1 MKSLLL
7 AVWKNH
13 NFLSMFGNVVFAG
26 VAFLSFA
33 ILARSYNTQIFGKY
47 MLFVSGGAFLEM
59 LRFGLTRTSIVK
71 YLSGV
76 DKSEQKAFV
85 GANYLIGLGA
95 TLLINVLLWLVY
107 FLGGKQ
113 VLESGFSLFLIWYPW
128 MALANI
134 PMNNA
139 VSLLQAHIRFDRILF
154 IRAFASVSFF
164 LYAAFNFFIVRNSI
178 EITIVVQIG
187 TQLLTSIVCAML
199 GWDGMGHLLH
209 TSREA
214 VMKLLHFGKFSM
226 GTLISTSLLKSADT
240 FILGLMP
247 AMGVSAVAIYSV
259 PLKLTELFEIPLRSF
274 TATVYPR
281 MSKAVAVNDKVAVTS
296 LFYDYVGMLS
306 LLFIPLLLVCEVFA
320 SVLVLLFGGEQYLV
334 AVPIF
339 RVYMLYGLFL
349 TMDRLTGVAL
359 DSLGVPKYNL
369 YKVVLMASINIVG
382 DILAVVLFKSLLAV
396 ATVTVLNTFIGALV
410 GYRILKRFLPLN
422 FSTVITR
429 GWYFIMSKK
438 GVFYERFS

>member
-139 VSLLQAHIRFDRILF
+139 VSLLQAHIRFDRI
-154 IRAFASVSFF
+154 IVS
-164 LYAAFNFFIVRNSI
+164 
-178 EITIVVQIG
+178 
-187 TQLLTSIVCAML
+187 
-199 GWDGMGHLLH
+199 
-209 TSREA
+209 
-214 VMKLLHFGKFSM
+214 
-226 GTLISTSLLKSADT
+226 
-240 FILGLMP
+240 
-247 AMGVSAVAIYSV
+247 
-259 PLKLTELFEIPLRSF
+259 
-274 TATVYPR
+274 
-281 MSKAVAVNDKVAVTS
+281 
-296 LFYDYVGMLS
+296 
-306 LLFIPLLLVCEVFA
+306 
-320 SVLVLLFGGEQYLV
+320 
-334 AVPIF
+334 
-339 RVYMLYGLFL
+339 
-349 TMDRLTGVAL
+349 
-359 DSLGVPKYNL
+359 
-369 YKVVLMASINIVG
+369 
-382 DILAVVLFKSLLAV
+382 
-396 ATVTVLNTFIGALV
+396 
-410 GYRILKRFLPLN
+410 
-422 FSTVITR
+422 
-429 GWYFIMSKK
+429 
-438 GVFYERFS
+438 

>member
-33 ILARSYNTQIFGKY
+33 ILARSYSTQIFGKY

-59 LRFGLTRTSIVK
+59 LRFGLTRTSVVK
-71 YLSGV
+71 YLSGI
-76 DKSEQKAFV
+76 DEKKQREFI

-95 TLLINVLLWLVY
+95 TLLINLLLWFVLIW
-107 FLGGKQ
+107 GGRH
-113 VLESGFSLFLIWYPW
+113 VSESGFSHFFAWYPL

-164 LYAAFNFFIVRNSI
+164 LYTAFNYFVVRNSI
-178 EITIVVQIG
+178 ETTIIVQIA
-187 TQLLTSIVCAML
+187 TQLLTSIICAIL
-199 GWDGMGHLLH
+199 GWDGMRDLLH
-209 TSREA
+209 TSRDA
-214 VMKLLHFGKFSM
+214 VKKLLHFGKFSM
-226 GTLISTSLLKSADT
+226 GTLISTSLLKGADT

-281 MSKAVAVNDKVAVTS
+281 MSKAVAINDKVAVAS

-306 LLFIPLLLVCEVFA
+306 LLFIPLLLLCEVFA
-320 SVLVLLFGGEQYLV
+320 SLLVLLFGGEQYLV

-369 YKVVLMASINIVG
+369 YKVVLMACINIVG
-382 DILAVVLFKSLLAV
+382 DIVAILLFKSLLAV
-396 ATVTVLNTFIGALV
+396 AVVTVLNTFIGALV

-422 FSTVITR
+422 FSTIMVR
-429 GWYFIMSKK
+429 GWYFIISKK